1 MDNDIE
7 KRQTLLNYVYQEQ
20 QSSQTSSLIQSEITG
35 TTMNAFS
42 PDGTYRNLVKMNRW
56 NINFWKL
63 AKFLQRQELWYNY
76 SQ

>member
-7 KRQTLLNYVYQEQ
+7 KSQTLLNYVYQEQ

-63 AKFLQRQELWYNY
+63 TEFLQKQELWYNY